1 MITTFILLLLII
13 VIGTYFQTATGF
25 GLGII
30 VTGLATALGLAELSF
45 IAAVVSLVTL
55 VNCLTIV
62 PKSLYSIDWKIAIF
76 AGLAII
82 PGVILGVQ
90 LLSYLSDSATAM
102 LQALLGLMI
111 IISGISSISQVS
123 HNQDKPR
130 GHISTFSIAG
140 FASGF
145 TGGLFGM
152 AGPPLVFHF
161 YRQPFSIVSIRNLLL
176 LLFACSSASRS
187 LFLWSQDLLTTDILL
202 LSALAIPLVSITTM
216 VAMKY
221 PIPLKPQAMKKVVF
235 VLLMV
240 LGGYLVTKS
249 LVTFS

>member
-1 MITTFILLLLII
+1 MITTLILLLLII

-30 VTGLATALGLAELSF
+30 VTGLATAFGLAELNF

-55 VNCLTIV
+55 VNCLFV
-62 PKSLYSIDWKIAIF
+62 LPKSLYNIDWKISIF

-90 LLSYLSDSATAM
+90 LLSYLSDSATSI

-111 IISGISSISQVS
+111 IISGVSSISKVS
-123 HNQDKPR
+123 QNQEKPSS
-130 GHISTFSIAG
+130 HISTFSIAG

-187 LFLWSQDLLTTDILL
+187 LFLWSQDQITNEILL
-202 LSALAIPLVSITTM
+202 LSALAVPLVSITSIIA
-216 VAMKY
+216 VKY
-221 PIPLKPQAMKKVVF
+221 PIPLKPQSMKKVVF
-235 VLLMV
+235 LLLMV
-240 LGGYLVTKS
+240 LGGYLLIKS
-249 LVTFS
+249 FMIFS